1 MLHRTVWWVLS
12 LHFGFRARDE
22 SRKLRWGDIFL
33 ENDPESGEVLVW
45 KAERGSKTRHGE
57 GTHQR
62 AFSPTAQSTHNER
75 CPVMLFK
82 KFAAHRPE
90 KMKQPDSPFF
100 LAINHKRKP
109 GSMIWY
115 CNSPLGKNAI
125 GKFLVNEA
133 NAAGLPG
140 NISNHSV
147 RKTCISRLMDADL
160 PENYVAQLSGDKNL
174 KRLDAYKSAS
184 QSHQRQ
190 MSMVRSRSTATDS
203 AGHSKIQAA
212 EMSELSV
219 QRQETS
225 SLKTKGFFS
234 GATIGKFEG
243 CTFNFNMPTAAL
255 CSEDVVASR
264 PAIKKKRVAI
274 ISDDSDS
281 D

>member
-1 MLHRTVWWVLS
+1 
-12 LHFGFRARDE
+12 
-22 SRKLRWGDIFL
+22 
-33 ENDPESGEVLVW
+33 
-45 KAERGSKTRHGE
+45 
-57 GTHQR
+57 
-62 AFSPTAQSTHNER
+62 
-75 CPVMLFK
+75 MLFK

-100 LAINHKRKP
+100 LAINHNRKP

-125 GKFLVNEA
+125 GKFLVNAA

-160 PENYVAQLSGDKNL
+160 PENYVAQLSGHKNL
-174 KRLDAYKSAS
+174 KSLDAYRSAS
-184 QSHQRQ
+184 QSHQRR
-190 MSMVRSRSTATDS
+190 MSMVLSRSAATDS

-225 SLKTKGFFS
+225 SLKTEGFLS

-281 D
+281 DGGRGFSCLFLCISYLKFLSH